1 MSQSEKLWDRV
12 KVILNERGNPASEFS
27 KQYVLQDQNVYGP
40 LREALRY
47 FLEDIWCDLV
57 HPALISLGC
66 EAVGG
71 SSDET
76 VGFGAAIVLLAGAA
90 DIHDDIIDQ
99 SVTKGDKPTVFGK
112 FGKDVALLA
121 GDALLLK
128 SLYLLHD
135 ICGSLPKSKS
145 NDILETVKR
154 TFFEISSGEI
164 EEITLRGK
172 IDITKQAY
180 LNIVEQKVAAA
191 EATMRIGAI
200 VGNGE
205 EQDIALMSHYGRT
218 LGILLALRD
227 EFVDIFEP
235 DEIKNRFEQEC
246 LPLPVLL
253 ALHDDSKRSTILKLL
268 KSQIT
273 EESIEK
279 ILDLSID
286 DKETRNLETE
296 MKSLIAQE
304 IAGLSQVKQC
314 RESLELLLNAT
325 LEDL

>member
-1 MSQSEKLWDRV
+1 
-12 KVILNERGNPASEFS
+12 
-27 KQYVLQDQNVYGP
+27 
-40 LREALRY
+40 
-47 FLEDIWCDLV
+47 
-57 HPALISLGC
+57 
-66 EAVGG
+66 
-71 SSDET
+71 
-76 VGFGAAIVLLAGAA
+76 
-90 DIHDDIIDQ
+90 
-99 SVTKGDKPTVFGK
+99 
-112 FGKDVALLA
+112 
-121 GDALLLK
+121 
-128 SLYLLHD
+128 
-135 ICGSLPKSKS
+135 
-145 NDILETVKR
+145 
-154 TFFEISSGEI
+154 
-164 EEITLRGK
+164 
-172 IDITKQAY
+172 
-180 LNIVEQKVAAA
+180 
-191 EATMRIGAI
+191 
-200 VGNGE
+200 
-205 EQDIALMSHYGRT
+205 
-218 LGILLALRD
+218 LALRD